1 MLESQHRSRSQEAR
15 YMMQQHKHYAHKQ
28 NSKHF
33 TRPPKLERGAAGEK
47 INIRY
52 TTRAPFQII
61 YKWTAHWFHS
71 CHCNLADKRN
81 TEHGTRND
89 GKRNT
94 DGRTL
99 STSYVW
105 PVPLPDNNVQWHST
119 VCPIARNLVWSHE
132 LQTGQCKDQR
142 IWAVKLDI
150 IWHYLDKGSF
160 MKKCPIML
168 GNIGPIKGYF
178 PTPDIAYF
186 FNLTYPI

>member
-1 MLESQHRSRSQEAR
+1 MADKITNRRIDRRTHRHCSNQEINWCLLKIGLWQDAGITASQQEPRSESQHCSRSQEAR

-33 TRPPKLERGAAGEK
+33 RRPPKLERGATGEK
-47 INIRY
+47 INKRY

-81 TEHGTRND
+81 TEHRTRNY

-105 PVPLPDNNVQWHST
+105 PVPLPDNET
-119 VCPIARNLVWSHE
+119 LFFPPECEWSCRKFEDHHGE
-132 LQTGQCKDQR
+132 E
-142 IWAVKLDI
+142 V
-150 IWHYLDKGSF
+150 H
-160 MKKCPIML
+160 
-168 GNIGPIKGYF
+168 
-178 PTPDIAYF
+178 
-186 FNLTYPI
+186 